1 MVCARCGHFCH
12 KWTWQSEW
20 RASGEADPEWW
31 SYAVDAQDDH
41 LYWLRVCSP
50 SCGANQ
56 RLEALC
62 VAEHRAFA
70 ALVVLQPGDA
80 LPGGAVPGARV
91 EELPPVL
98 AAVLGGNLS

>member
-1 MVCARCGHFCH
+1 MVCARCDLFCH

-20 RASGEADPEWW
+20 RATGEADPAWW
-31 SYAVDAQDDH
+31 SYAVDERDDH

-70 ALVVLQPGDA
+70 ALVVLQQAIAEA
-80 LPGGAVPGARV
+80 LQ
-91 EELPPVL
+91 ELHRAWHAL
-98 AAVLGGNLS
+98 D